1 MPSRPFKPYMG
12 KNTFGVLK
20 ESKEAGEYILKKKA
34 ITTFCS
40 PNVCTPSRTVVTQSN
55 RLLLK
60 KANAIYFG
68 VCQDPYNTANLNI
81 NLVTVLDLSGVPV
94 IQQNDPYAVPAQLDV
109 TSIPYLD
116 YIIDPCGN
124 LFGNTICGTN
134 NYQNYLKFNINS
146 NSITSDFYNKVVRT
160 ENYKNSIQDA
170 LKGPTSSSLISLDN
184 QPWYNGNGTWYNLTT
199 GPDNPCYD
207 ITSFENKLYLG
218 GSFLY
223 SGGISSYRIAVY
235 DLTTNTSSPLGTGLD
250 NPDPIA
256 FVTTCFSIAISP
268 DGTNIYAGGDFTQ
281 ADGMSANYIA
291 VWNTITNSWSPLGSG
306 LNNVCRS
313 IAISPDGT
321 NVYAG
326 GDFTQA
332 GDFIQEGCNKIA
344 VWNTIT
350 NTWSPLGSGLNA
362 TCRKIAISP
371 DGTKLYAGGQFTQAG
386 CNYIAV
392 YDLITNTWSPLGS
405 GLNAT
410 CWDIAISPDGTNVYV
425 CGSFTLAGGI
435 SANRI
440 AVWNTITNTWSPFG
454 SGLNSTCFSLSL
466 LNSHIYVTG
475 NFLFAG
481 GISAKRIAVYDLNT
495 NTWSQIGSPYSYGIN
510 TYRAIHATSYGLFHS
525 VTSIGSNTY
534 FDVYK

>member
-109 TSIPYLD
+109 TSTPYLD
-116 YIIDPCGN
+116 YVIDPCGN

-170 LKGPTSSSLISLDN
+170 LKGPTSSSNSLINLYN
-184 QPWYNGNGTWYNLTT
+184 EPWYNGNGMWNKING
-199 GPDNPCYD
+199 GPTDAFYE
-207 ITSFENKLYLG
+207 IKSFENKIYVG
-218 GSFLY
+218 GAFDNQAKK
-223 SGGISSYRIAVY
+223 IAVY
-235 DLTTNTSSPLGTGLD
+235 DLTTN
-250 NPDPIA
+250 I
-256 FVTTCFSIAISP
+256 
-268 DGTNIYAGGDFTQ
+268 
-281 ADGMSANYIA
+281 
-291 VWNTITNSWSPLGSG
+291 WSPLGSG
-306 LNNVCRS
+306 FDYPDAPGYIICFS

-326 GDFTQA
+326 GEFTLA
-332 GDFIQEGCNKIA
+332 GGMLANYIA

-350 NTWSPLGSGLNA
+350 NTWSPLGSGLNNI
-362 TCRKIAISP
+362 CRSIAISSNGTNLYAGGDFTQEGCNYIAVWNTITNTWSPLGSGLNNICRSIAISP

-454 SGLNSTCFSLSL
+454 SGLNAICFSLSL

-475 NFLFAG
+475 NFLVAG
-481 GISAKRIAVYDLNT
+481 GISANRIAVYDLNT
-495 NTWSQIGSPYSYGIN
+495 NTWSQIGSPYSYGDN
-510 TYRAIHATSYGLFHS
+510 NYRAIHATSYGVFHS
-525 VTSIGSNTY
+525 VSIFADMG
-534 FDVYK
+534 FLAVYK

>member
-1 MPSRPFKPYMG
+1 
-12 KNTFGVLK
+12 
-20 ESKEAGEYILKKKA
+20 
-34 ITTFCS
+34 
-40 PNVCTPSRTVVTQSN
+40 
-55 RLLLK
+55 LK

-109 TSIPYLD
+109 TSTPYLD

-146 NSITSDFYNKVVRT
+146 NSITSDFYNKIVRA

-170 LKGPTSSSLISLDN
+170 LKGPTSSSNSLISLDN

-199 GPDNPCYD
+199 GPNNPCYE
-207 ITSFENKLYLG
+207 ITSFKNKIYLG
-218 GSFLY
+218 GSFN
-223 SGGISSYRIAVY
+223 SAGGISSYRIAVY

-256 FVTTCFSIAISP
+256 FTITCWSIAISP
-268 DGTNIYAGGDFTQ
+268 DGTNIFAGGDFTQ
-281 ADGMSANYIA
+281 AGGMSANYIA
-291 VWNTITNSWSPLGSG
+291 VWNTITNTWSPLGSG
-306 LNNVCRS
+306 LNSVCRS
-313 IAISPDGT
+313 IAISLDGT
-321 NVYAG
+321 KVYAG

-332 GDFIQEGCNKIA
+332 GLNKIA

-371 DGTKLYAGGQFTQAG
+371 DGTKVYAGGNFTIAG
-386 CNYIAV
+386 GISANRIAV

-405 GLNAT
+405 GFNAT
-410 CWDIAISPDGTNVYV
+410 CWDIAISPDGTNVYA
-425 CGSFTLAGGI
+425 CGEFTLAGL
-435 SANRI
+435 NRI

-454 SGLNSTCFSLSL
+454 SGLDSTCYSLSL
-466 LNSHIYVTG
+466 LNSHIYVAG
-475 NFLFAG
+475 NFLVAG

-495 NTWSQIGSPYSYGIN
+495 NTWSQIGSPYSFGIN
-510 TYRAIHATSYGLFHS
+510 AIRVIHATPYGVFHS